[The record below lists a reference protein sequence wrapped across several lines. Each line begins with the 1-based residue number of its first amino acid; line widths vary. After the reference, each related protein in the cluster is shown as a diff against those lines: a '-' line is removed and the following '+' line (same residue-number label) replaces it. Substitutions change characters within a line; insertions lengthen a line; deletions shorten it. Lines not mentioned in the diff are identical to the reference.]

1 MQSPKTW
8 RQLLGTIISDPQ
20 EEQRLIDIMG
30 IRPITL
36 VRWVQNKSEPR
47 PYFLRQLLDAL
58 PQHRDSLLPLLE
70 KEFPGFSELVEDEL
84 PKEIASSFYTHVLDT
99 YVATTPSMRFW
110 SICPLILQHILEHLD
125 HDQLGMELLMVRCM
139 PPSGHD
145 KKIHSLREYV
155 ALGTPPWQTDLEE
168 KNLFL
173 GAESL
178 AGYAVSSCHTAVIQ
192 NMRQDRSFLPAQ
204 KEENERSA
212 AAFPMMLASRIA
224 GCLLVSSTQP
234 HYFHRPRLTILK
246 HYTNLLV
253 LAFQTEDFYDPA
265 TIELNMM
272 PGQHIQ
278 QSYFATFR
286 QRVADVLAQAKAR
299 QQSLTS
305 QQAEQLARQHLEEE
319 LLQIPL

>member
-1 MQSPKTW
+1 
-8 RQLLGTIISDPQ
+8 
-20 EEQRLIDIMG
+20 
-30 IRPITL
+30 
-36 VRWVQNKSEPR
+36 
-47 PYFLRQLLDAL
+47 
-58 PQHRDSLLPLLE
+58 
-70 KEFPGFSELVEDEL
+70 
-84 PKEIASSFYTHVLDT
+84 
-99 YVATTPSMRFW
+99 
-110 SICPLILQHILEHLD
+110 
-125 HDQLGMELLMVRCM
+125 MVRCM
-139 PPSGHD
+139 PPSDHD

-168 KNLFL
+168 GNLFL

-192 NMRQDRSFLPAQ
+192 NMHQDHSFLPAQ

-253 LAFQTEDFYDPA
+253 LAFQAEDFYDPA

-299 QQSLTS
+299 QQPLTS
-305 QQAEQLARQHLEEE
+305 QQAEQLVRQHLEEE

>member
-8 RQLLGTIISDPQ
+8 RQLLGTIVSDPQ

-58 PQHRDSLLPLLE
+58 PQHRDSLLPLME
-70 KEFPGFSELVEDEL
+70 KEFPGFSEMVEDDL
-84 PKEIASSFYTHVLDT
+84 PKEIASSFYQHV
-99 YVATTPSMRFW
+99 
-110 SICPLILQHILEHLD
+110 LEHLD
-125 HDQLGMELLMVRCM
+125 PDQLGMELLVVRCT

-145 KKIHSLREYV
+145 NKIHSLREYV
-155 ALGTPPWQTDLEE
+155 ALGTAPWQSDLEE
-168 KNLFL
+168 RNLFL

-192 NMRQDRSFLPAQ
+192 NIHQDHSFLPAQ

-212 AAFPMMLASRIA
+212 AAFPIMLASRIA

-234 HYFHRPRLTILK
+234 YYFHRPRLTILK
-246 HYTNLLV
+246 RYTNLLA
-253 LAFQTEDFYDPA
+253 LAFQTEDFSDLA
-265 TIELNMM
+265 SIELNMM
-272 PGQHIQ
+272 PAQHIQ
-278 QSYFATFR
+278 RPYFATFR

-305 QQAEQLARQHLEEE
+305 QQAEQLARQQLEQE